1 MGEGKMRCYRLLEI
15 TTTYE
20 AYLLSYY
27 KKNTIENL
35 SYQEAYEQFVNDSF
49 AESDYIH
56 RYLKEMGIESKV
68 IFYNNKKLQEK
79 WNENSN
85 FKTPFDI
92 MMAQIKRFKP
102 DVVYI
107 SDMYLFSKDELDRIR
122 NYETGKVVKI
132 VGFHFVVLND
142 FTRSMLG
149 YYDQIYTGSRSFV
162 ELFQQEGINAKLLRH
177 AFDKSVLQK
186 VSDVNKQNKVI
197 FPGNVFVGKDMHSN
211 RLQMLLTMM
220 QEEIPCSFYGN
231 IYLQERQFRTIL
243 GKWKNKILYRK
254 ESEIVD
260 KINGNSNHY
269 GNIYGVEYYNVLA
282 SNLIC
287 INSHVPII
295 KWGAGN
301 MRMFEATGM
310 GTCLLTDDKKENQ
323 ELFEIDKEI
332 VTYANLEEFKD
343 KLKWLMNCPN
353 EAEKIGKAAQ
363 KKTLDV
369 HTYQNKAYQLN
380 EYIQELLTV

>member
-1 MGEGKMRCYRLLEI
+1 MRCYRLLEI